1 MKDFYQDCFSLDSKL
16 GLVIIRTLKRL
27 SYN

>member
-1 MKDFYQDCFSLDSKL
+1 MKDFYQDWFSLDSKL
-16 GLVIIRTLKRL
+16 GLVIILTLERL